1 MEIEKKESNPDPTPS
16 CWGSLDRDR
25 DRIAGFARDQ
35 GDISTLRDR
44 VTFLFCVDR
53 GATQIGWTI
62 TKKTISGKVR
72 IPEYSHHLL
81 GLLRMMA

>member
-44 VTFLFCVDR
+44 VTFLFCVDSPAGKR
-53 GATQIGWTI
+53 RDGG
-62 TKKTISGKVR
+62 ISHEVF
-72 IPEYSHHLL
+72 ENFL
-81 GLLRMMA
+81 GIVSGLRERMACHIQ

>member
-44 VTFLFCVDR
+44 VTFLFCVDTKSSER
-53 GATQIGWTI
+53 ILNAPKIKTQL
-62 TKKTISGKVR
+62 
-72 IPEYSHHLL
+72 LL
-81 GLLRMMA
+81 GFFEAKNCFH

>member
-44 VTFLFCVDR
+44 VTFLFCVDN
-53 GATQIGWTI
+53 TFLEIKPSLYI
-62 TKKTISGKVR
+62 DPLELKISWIHK
-72 IPEYSHHLL
+72 
-81 GLLRMMA
+81 

>member
-25 DRIAGFARDQ
+25 IAGFARDH

-44 VTFLFCVDR
+44 VTFLFCVD
-53 GATQIGWTI
+53 TEFV
-62 TKKTISGKVR
+62 TKYLSVLK
-72 IPEYSHHLL
+72 
-81 GLLRMMA
+81 

>member
-44 VTFLFCVDR
+44 VTFLFCVD
-53 GATQIGWTI
+53 
-62 TKKTISGKVR
+62 TKVLSA
-72 IPEYSHHLL
+72 S
-81 GLLRMMA
+81 